1 MIRFYLTVGLLA
13 FSLTGEAYGAT
24 RELNQSE
31 LRRASITGKTIG
43 LKRAIDSVAA
53 SVGGTAVEARAFKS
67 DDVFYRILV
76 KKPTGR
82 IVSVIVNA
90 RTGTLVSNKS
100 SVGRQISAAAKSS
113 PSKLS
118 RSNRNLGKGKNS
130 GNGGGNSGSNSGGN
144 SGGNGGGNSGGN
156 GGGNSGGNGGGN
168 SGGNGGGNS
177 GGNSGGNG
185 GGNSGGNGGGNGGG
199 KK

>member
-1 MIRFYLTVGLLA
+1 MMLRITTMIRLYLTVGLLA
-13 FSLTGEAYGAT
+13 VSFTGEAYSAT

-76 KKPTGR
+76 KKPNGKV
-82 IVSVIVNA
+82 VSVIVNA
-90 RTGTLVSNKS
+90 RTGRLVSNKS
-100 SVGRQISAAAKSS
+100 SVGRQISATAKSS

-118 RSNRNLGKGKNS
+118 RSNRNSANGKN
-130 GNGGGNSGSNSGGN
+130 NGGNNGGGN

-177 GGNSGGNG
+177 GGNG
-185 GGNSGGNGGGNGGG
+185 GGNSGGNGGG